1 MLFSLLRSFCRRRDG
16 SVSVISAVTL
26 PVIVGFLA
34 LGADYGYGL
43 VVKTENQRIADLS
56 AYAGAL
62 AYSNIGTTAA
72 MTTAAQ
78 RLAALNGV
86 AATQVTANLVASP
99 RNAANQ
105 AVSVNIATNDVLLL
119 APVLRSGTT
128 MPVNAKSYAALN
140 ATASAC
146 MLALSAS
153 GSGVTLSG
161 GTSIS
166 APSCT
171 VASNTTISVPCGDT
185 ITAKSVTYNTT
196 VPSQPCSGIS
206 GSITKT
212 PTADPLAANAGI
224 VQAAAHASSLSS
236 LTSPSAPTVSVST
249 GSSFSTSWAA
259 SGTTTS
265 VGSCTAVMGSNST
278 WTMTCPAGG
287 TVNFGSITVN
297 GGFPLIIRTSD
308 GTAATYNISGS
319 ITNGA
324 GLTLGPGTYNIAQG
338 IVNNSTMSVGAG
350 TFKVAQGI
358 VNSSTL
364 TFGAG
369 TFNIGPAST
378 GSCWAGAYSICN
390 LNGTL
395 TFGGPSTFVTSSGLY
410 NGGGATIT
418 LGSGTTNSFNIGS
431 ANSSSNAINLQ
442 GGSSTTFADAT
453 GSSGLFQVVGNITSG
468 GGSCLT
474 LGAAT
479 AHDINGSFSAAGGT
493 ILGTGV
499 YSVYGY
505 IALGAGG
512 GGDVSCNGQMVGF
525 TGTNVTVVTA
535 GASTSSTYPCSG
547 SAFCI
552 GAGYNHVSLTAPT
565 TGTNAYLGVI
575 GPVSTS
581 NSASALLTE
590 GASNTSISGAFYF
603 PNGPL
608 TLSGGASI
616 GNQSG
621 QCLQIVASQI
631 TLSGGTSASAS
642 NCLSASG
649 SSSTVQLVQ

>member
-16 SVSVISAVTL
+16 SVSVISAITL

-34 LGADYGYGL
+34 LGADYGHGL
-43 VVKTENQRIADLS
+43 VIKTENQRAADLS
-56 AYAGAL
+56 AFAGAL
-62 AYSNIGTTAA
+62 AYSSTGTTAA
-72 MTTAAQ
+72 MTAAAQ
-78 RLAALNGV
+78 RLAALNGIT
-86 AATQVTANLVASP
+86 ATQVTATLVTSP

-119 APVLRSGTT
+119 APVLRSGTS
-128 MPVNAKSYAALN
+128 MPVNAKSYASLN

-153 GSGVTLSG
+153 GSGIALTG

-166 APSCT
+166 APACT
-171 VASNTTISVPCGDT
+171 VASNTTVSVPCGDT

-212 PTADPLAANAGI
+212 PTADPLASNAGI

-236 LTSPSAPTVSVST
+236 LTSPSAPSVPSGKSITFDWST
-249 GSSFSTSWAA
+249 SATSAATSAGCSASFSSPTWTLTCPPG
-259 SGTTTS
+259 GTYYFGTIS
-265 VGSCTAVMGSNST
+265 VGGGITLNFNPSGSAST
-278 WTMTCPAGG
+278 TYDFSG
-287 TVNFGSITVN
+287 
-297 GGFPLIIRTSD
+297 PLNNT
-308 GTAATYNISGS
+308 GTAMNF
-319 ITNGA
+319 
-324 GLTLGPGTYNIAQG
+324 GPGTYNFAQG
-338 IVNNSTMSVGAG
+338 IVNTSTM
-350 TFKVAQGI
+350 
-358 VNSSTL
+358 N
-364 TFGAG
+364 FGAG
-369 TFNIGPAST
+369 TFNIGGAS
-378 GSCWAGAYSICN
+378 GSCGFYSICN
-390 LNGTL
+390 SGGATL
-395 TFGGPSTFVTSSGLY
+395 TFGGPSSFTLSSGLY

-418 LGSGTTNSFNIGS
+418 FGSGTTNSFKIGS
-431 ANSSSNAINLQ
+431 TGSGSNAINVQ
-442 GGSSTTFADAT
+442 GGSKTTFADAT
-453 GSSGLFQVVGNITSG
+453 GTGNLFQVVGNITSG

-474 LGAAT
+474 LSAAT
-479 AHDINGSFSAAGGT
+479 AHDFNGSFSAAGGT

-499 YSVYGY
+499 YSFYGY

-535 GASTSSTYPCSG
+535 GASTSSTSPCSG

-565 TGTNAYLGVI
+565 TGTNANLGVI

-581 NSASALLTE
+581 NTATALLTE

-616 GNQSG
+616 GNQTG

-642 NCLSASG
+642 NCFSASG